1 LLSLIISHLPLEES
15 ALLHYAYHKEYQH
28 PANMPG
34 HFEEVR
40 KVRRLRKS
48 NLPWHSSLTYQTT
61 GLKKDDQGAYTQA
74 VYKGGLQGTALAAG
88 INIPLHFILRRRPQ
102 YNAIPVTLKA
112 LGYVVLTIP
121 CISIA
126 AEKAGE
132 AFIRSTWTGTGKNEL
147 DRDAQRAAMRWDSL
161 GTWQKAQDWGS
172 RHKWGLIGAA

>member
-1 LLSLIISHLPLEES
+1 
-15 ALLHYAYHKEYQH
+15 
-28 PANMPG
+28 MPG

-40 KVRRLRKS
+40 KVSTPRNS